1 MTDISKMTDEEKKL
15 LVGITP
21 YETLFV
27 GIQANE
33 QTGDETTTPLGFV
46 VPDGE
51 TPAAKKL
58 QSTVERWCAGYH
70 YGHAP
75 AKPFTPTR
83 YQNSATMGFTLDR
96 VVSRW
101 RTQNKLFRVNDP
113 RGWQIEIST
122 ENLMYIML
130 NSEISNGVVQ
140 TPLVYAR
147 KGGTN
152 WLVSPK
158 HIEARNELDKT
169 GIKVRALKVGQIVH
183 TKRSVDDHLVFCGN
197 HRITVLSD
205 AYTRDDHGGY
215 KHTISMTTLAKEIPL
230 FVDKQKKLSTMSP
243 DTVVYPV
250 TCETEMSAVSPDVVK
265 HRYEM
270 PSYGGGPKISN
281 AIAYS
286 FLLDRKDPKIAE
298 AQKLAE
304 AANAAGA
311 ELASAYNEQ
320 RSTWGVWS
328 SSSRTSTEKKIKDL
342 SEKYNDARKAA
353 SDFVNGM

>member
-1 MTDISKMTDEEKKL
+1 MTDISKMTEEEKKL

-33 QTGDETTTPLGFV
+33 NTGDETHTPLGFV

-51 TPAAKKL
+51 TAAAKKL
-58 QSTVERWCAGYH
+58 QSTVENWCAGYR
-70 YGHAP
+70 YGNAP
-75 AKPFTPTR
+75 AKPFTPSR
-83 YQNSATMGFTLDR
+83 YQNSPTMGFTLDR

-130 NSEISNGVVQ
+130 NSDISNGAVQ

-152 WLVSPK
+152 WLVAPK

-169 GIKVRALKVGQIVH
+169 GIKVRALKIGQIVH
-183 TKRSVDDHLVFCGN
+183 PKRSVDHHLVYCGT
-197 HRITVLSD
+197 HRFTILSD
-205 AYTRDDHGGY
+205 SYSNRDNGSY
-215 KHTISMTTLAKEIPL
+215 RRTMSLTTFAKEMPL
-230 FVDKQKKLSTMSP
+230 FVDKDKHLSTMSL

-250 TCETEMSAVSPDVVK
+250 TCETEVRAISTDVVK
-265 HRYEM
+265 HRYHM
-270 PSYGGGPKISN
+270 PSYGAGPKLSN
-281 AIAYS
+281 VAAYS
-286 FLLDRKDPKIAE
+286 FLLDRKDPKMLE
-298 AQKLAE
+298 AQKLVQEVNAASLLME
-304 AANAAGA
+304 AAMD
-311 ELASAYNEQ
+311 EQ
-320 RSTWGVWS
+320 RKTWSLWS
-328 SSSRTSTEKKIKDL
+328 RRTDDDKKVKEL
-342 SEKYNDARKAA
+342 NRKYHDAHEAA
-353 SDFVNGM
+353 RTYVNGM